1 MLVLLY
7 LAEDQKSDEALQ
19 AVDDT
24 IQLWTAMERK
34 AAKKQSMWQQK
45 EIALIECCRQL
56 TAEQKAADIE
66 HQLQESLFQALHLRG
81 KLREDSKQGATTP
94 RQLAEAR
101 QSAREQQSQALRIQV
116 QELEEE
122 LSMVSR
128 KMLDPVAARAGEA
141 DMKQRNM
148 QHEDMKQVGAL
159 TNWRSHRLSVNN
171 LMDAKLVQKIVG
183 PSTWTALP
191 AAELDEAAY
200 ESSGSARS
208 LDDASESCRSS
219 LTTLPDVILS
229 RRKSTGILPDAQ
241 EHLSEARRY
250 SAAIDMLLLKELEKN
265 QELELHMQILAEA
278 QQENSTRAAE
288 NEALRVL
295 TDSLTQ
301 KLADLTA
308 LYREMELEQ
317 ERDLDDSQNSALRH
331 LTSQLSRQLHD
342 MTGTSQ
348 LAALF
353 SLACSASTCDATMQ
367 GQLKMV
373 CCVEP
378 WQNNAR
384 STRRLQQKRLSVQQR
399 PAKQLLRLSHRSI
412 TPTRRWRQNE
422 KQRKS
427 MQQRR
432 LRVQQPQQPLWHN

>member
-1 MLVLLY
+1 MLLY

-34 AAKKQSMWQQK
+34 AAKRQSMWQQK
-45 EIALIECCRQL
+45 EIALIERCRQL

-141 DMKQRNM
+141 DMKQTNM
-148 QHEDMKQVGAL
+148 QHEDMKQSDAV

-208 LDDASESCRSS
+208 LDDASESCCSS
-219 LTTLPDVILS
+219 LTLPDVILS

-308 LYREMELEQ
+308 LYQEMELEQ
-317 ERDLDDSQNSALRH
+317 ERDMDDSQNSALRH
-331 LTSQLSRQLHD
+331 LTSQLSQQLHD

-353 SLACSASTCDATMQ
+353 SLACS
-367 GQLKMV
+367 
-373 CCVEP
+373 
-378 WQNNAR
+378 
-384 STRRLQQKRLSVQQR
+384 
-399 PAKQLLRLSHRSI
+399 LLR
-412 TPTRRWRQNE
+412 
-422 KQRKS
+422 
-427 MQQRR
+427 
-432 LRVQQPQQPLWHN
+432 RVLEARFIGMRTFKP